1 MVYDFGLRLRELRK
15 KKKLTQQQVARR
27 LNLTKAS
34 ISGYENNTITPPNDM
49 LVKLALMYGV
59 STDYL
64 LGLDK
69 EESIVISDLTESQKE
84 IVNLLVNEFK
94 ITNKIK

>member
-49 LVKLALMYGV
+49 LVRLALMYGV

>member
-1 MVYDFGLRLRELRK
+1 MIYDFGLRLKELRK
-15 KKKLTQQQVARR
+15 KKNLTQEQVAIR

-49 LVKLALMYGV
+49 VVKLALMYGV

-69 EESIVISDLTESQKE
+69 EETIVISELTKSQKE
-84 IVNLLVNEFK
+84 IITLLVNEFK
-94 ITNKIK
+94 FINNSK

>member
-1 MVYDFGLRLRELRK
+1 MVYDFGLRIKDLRI
-15 KKKLTQQQVARR
+15 KKKLTQEQVARR

-34 ISGYENNTITPPNDM
+34 ISGYENNTITPPNDT
-49 LVKLALMYGV
+49 LVKLALLYGV

-69 EESIVISDLTESQKE
+69 QEAIVISDLTPSQKE
-84 IVNLLVNEFK
+84 IVQLLVNEFK
-94 ITNKIK
+94 INNGIK

>member
-1 MVYDFGLRLRELRK
+1 MVYDFGLRLKELRK

-69 EESIVISDLTESQKE
+69 KESIVISDLTESQKE
-84 IVNLLVNEFK
+84 IVTLLVNEFR
-94 ITNKIK
+94 ISNKIK

>member
-1 MVYDFGLRLRELRK
+1 MVYDFGLRLKELRK
-15 KKKLTQQQVARR
+15 KKNLTQEQVAIR

-49 LVKLALMYGV
+49 LVRLALMYGV

-69 EESIVISDLTESQKE
+69 EETIVISELTKSQKE
-84 IVNLLVNEFK
+84 IVTLLVNEFK
-94 ITNKIK
+94 FINNNK

>member
-1 MVYDFGLRLRELRK
+1 MIYDFGLRLKELRK
-15 KKKLTQQQVARR
+15 KKNLTQEQVAIR

-49 LVKLALMYGV
+49 VVKLALMYGV

-69 EESIVISDLTESQKE
+69 EETIVISELTKSQKE
-84 IVNLLVNEFK
+84 IVTLLVNEFK
-94 ITNKIK
+94 FINNSK

>member
-49 LVKLALMYGV
+49 LVKIALMYGV